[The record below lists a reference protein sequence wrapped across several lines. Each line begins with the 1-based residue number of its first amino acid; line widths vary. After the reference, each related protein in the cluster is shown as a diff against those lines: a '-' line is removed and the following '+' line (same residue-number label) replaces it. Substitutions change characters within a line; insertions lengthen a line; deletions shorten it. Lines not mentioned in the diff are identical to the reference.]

1 MGNLPPLGKERRR
14 REIEPTQSML
24 RSALLEDA
32 SSDDERY
39 AQQRMQDMY
48 ELIEKLMTWFDDV
61 QRLKPETAMQLMGMG
76 AAVTKVLDFK
86 DRLLGGGD
94 KDKGKGLPPPKTAA
108 KVDGQSRRPSLPTHS
123 KPAFT
128 QAF

>member
-1 MGNLPPLGKERRR
+1 
-14 REIEPTQSML
+14 ML
-24 RSALLEDA
+24 RSALLEEA

-76 AAVTKVLDFK
+76 AAVTRVLDFK
-86 DRLLGGGD
+86 DRLLGGE
-94 KDKGKGLPPPKTAA
+94 KSKGKDENPAA
-108 KVDGQSRRPSLPTHS
+108 
-123 KPAFT
+123 
-128 QAF
+128 